1 MTINLL
7 NCNLG
12 IRRLWRGVSC
22 DLQAC
27 LEAPQTI
34 AAPWRNQSST
44 FTFSDSSSLNAL
56 DRNDY
61 LEVVARES
69 AQAVDFLLA
78 KNQQERQI
86 VIGGDHMVS
95 FASLLADLRRFP
107 VSEVALLM
115 FDSHD
120 DFNLAAESETG
131 NFHGMWV
138 RPFFTHFDNAQLEA
152 LVPQK
157 MPLENLLYVGNLD
170 VETPVANFF
179 REKKIRVLNQKQWQE
194 DFVGTLKQLQNF
206 VAQFPHLHL
215 SFDLDVVA
223 GEADADLAASGNWAV
238 NLPYAHGLPLFLVQ
252 KIWRQLQ
259 LPKTFNFDL
268 VEYNGGRFAGAESAL
283 ALARE
288 VIQLALAD

>member
-22 DLQAC
+22 DLKAC
-27 LEAPQTI
+27 LEAPQMI
-34 AAPWRNQSST
+34 AAPWRKESSI
-44 FTFSDSSSLNAL
+44 FTFSDSSSLKALNRNA
-56 DRNDY
+56 Y
-61 LEVVARES
+61 LELVAREC

-107 VSEVALLM
+107 ASEVALLM

-120 DFNLAAESETG
+120 DFNLTAESETG

-138 RPFFTHFDNAQLEA
+138 RPFFTHFDNIDIEA
-152 LVPQK
+152 LVAQK
-157 MPLENLLYVGNLD
+157 IPLENLLYVGNLD
-170 VETPVANFF
+170 METPVANFF
-179 REKKIRVLNQKQWQE
+179 REKKIRVLGQQQWQK
-194 DFVGTLKQLQNF
+194 DFAGTLKQLQSF
-206 VAQFPHLHL
+206 VDQFPHLHL
-215 SFDLDVVA
+215 SFDLDVIA
-223 GEADADLAASGNWAV
+223 GKVDFAQATSGNWAV
-238 NLPYAHGLPLFLVQ
+238 NLPYEQGLPLPLVQ
-252 KIWRQLQ
+252 KIYQQLH

-268 VEYNGGRFAGAESAL
+268 VEYNGSRLTAAESTL
-283 ALARE
+283 AFAQEMIQWVLAG
-288 VIQLALAD
+288 